1 MSFWDKVKGWFG
13 GGTPKPDEATGDGP
27 KDPEALLAEA
37 LRDVPS
43 GSNEAAVRAVAASL
57 EAFTKAGAPFASGDL
72 ITEDHRARLI
82 AARHL
87 DEVGF
92 LAALGFEKTDRVY
105 HPKGSDP
112 SAYRPGS
119 SRPPPPTAV
128 QPTALNPF
136 TGQPIVSKRAAAATP
151 VDDTEHEGT
160 YRTAPARKSPAKAAL
175 ADPYEAHDILGLS
188 PEETRRRALKIRPW
202 ATAWIGR
209 VDTIPPQSDER
220 TALIDR
226 GLILRGLL
234 TQDELREIHRV
245 GDAWISHREAHRL
258 AKAAAA
264 KSVDAYFE
272 EERALKQERKQ
283 ARREEAEVRRE
294 ARQDAIAE
302 RFEQD
307 IVFLGRDVSHRLHD
321 RRANVEALAAAGLP
335 FLATP
340 ADVAAALD
348 LTIGELRHLAYH
360 AEAPRRTHYTVFE
373 IPKRSGGVRLCAS
386 PHRGLRQ
393 AQAWIR
399 ENILAR
405 LPLTE
410 PAHGFVTA
418 RSTVTN
424 ARAHVGKKVVVNL
437 DLRDFFPSVTF
448 PRVRGL
454 FESVGYSPCAATIL
468 TLLVTEA
475 PRMKVELDGEVRQ
488 VAAGDR
494 ALPQG
499 ACTSPAISNLVA
511 RKLDRRLAGLAGK
524 LGFSYTRYADDL
536 TFSADSTEKLGYL
549 LCRVR
554 HVVTAEGFALNEK
567 KGRVQRRGG
576 RQEVTGV
583 VVNQRLSAPRAEL
596 RSLRAILHDAK
607 KRGLAAANRAGH
619 PHFRAHLLGRI
630 GYVQMIDPQRGEKL
644 RAAFDALPE

>member
-13 GGTPKPDEATGDGP
+13 GGSPKPGETDADGP
-27 KDPEALLAEA
+27 KDPDSLLAAA
-37 LRDVPS
+37 LRDVPD
-43 GSNEAAVRAVAASL
+43 GSSEAAVRAVAADL
-57 EAFTKAGAPFASGDL
+57 QAFTTVGHPFASGDL
-72 ITEDHRARLI
+72 ITQDHRARLI

-92 LAALGFEKTDRVY
+92 LAALGFEKTDRIY
-105 HPKGSDP
+105 HPRGSDP
-112 SAYRPGS
+112 AAYRPGS
-119 SRPPPPTAV
+119 SRPPPAPMAV
-128 QPTALNPF
+128 NPF
-136 TGQPIVSKRAAAATP
+136 TGQPIASRRRTPAAAP
-151 VDDTEHEGT
+151 SDDGSEHEGT
-160 YRTAPARKSPAKAAL
+160 YRTAPSKRKKPSAQL
-175 ADPYEAHDILGLS
+175 EDPYEAHDILGLS
-188 PEETRRRALKIRPW
+188 PEETRRRSLKIRPW

-234 TQDELREIHRV
+234 TQDEIREIHRV
-245 GDAWISHREAHRL
+245 GDAWISHHEAHRL

-272 EERALKQERKQ
+272 EERALRAERTQK
-283 ARREEAEVRRE
+283 RRDEAEARRE
-294 ARQDAIAE
+294 ARREAIEE
-302 RFEQD
+302 RFEND

-348 LTIGELRHLAYH
+348 LSIGELRHLAYH
-360 AEAPRRTHYTVFE
+360 AEAPTRTHYTVFE

-386 PHRGLRQ
+386 PHRGLRH
-393 AQAWIR
+393 AQGWIR
-399 ENILAR
+399 ENVLAK

-410 PAHGFVTA
+410 QAHGFVPA

-437 DLRDFFPSVTF
+437 DLRDFFPSITF

-475 PRMKVELDGEVRQ
+475 PRMKVESDGEVRL

-511 RKLDRRLAGLAGK
+511 RKLDRRLAGLAHK
-524 LGFSYTRYADDL
+524 LGFAYTRYADDL
-536 TFSADSTEKLGYL
+536 TFSADSTDQLGYL

-554 HVVTAEGFALNEK
+554 HIVAAEGFALNEK
-567 KGRVQRRGG
+567 KGRVQRRGA

-583 VVNQRLSAPRAEL
+583 VVNERLSAPREEIRA
-596 RSLRAILHDAK
+596 LRAILHDAAK
-607 KRGLAAANRAGH
+607 NGLAAANRAGH

-630 GYVQMIDPQRGEKL
+630 GYVQMIEPERGKKL
-644 RAAFDALPE
+644 RAAFDALPA